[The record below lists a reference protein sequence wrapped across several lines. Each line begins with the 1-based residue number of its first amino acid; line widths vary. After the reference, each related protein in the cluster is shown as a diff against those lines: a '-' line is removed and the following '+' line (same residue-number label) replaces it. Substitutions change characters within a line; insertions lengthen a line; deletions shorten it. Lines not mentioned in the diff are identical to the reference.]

1 MLKYISIKMHKQ
13 SKKPLFLILILCLAF
28 AVIIAIAFFAIPG
41 CSKTLPAGQT
51 AEVTIE
57 EGAST

>member
-1 MLKYISIKMHKQ
+1 MLKYMSIKMHKER
-13 SKKPLFLILILCLAF
+13 KKPLFFILIISAVILA
-28 AVIIAIAFFAIPG
+28 IIAIIFFAIPG

-57 EGAST
+57 EGSST

>member
-1 MLKYISIKMHKQ
+1 MIKYIVIKMHKRT
-13 SKKPLFLILILCLAF
+13 KKSLYLIFILIGAILAVAIVVFLI
-28 AVIIAIAFFAIPG
+28 IPG

-57 EGAST
+57 EGSST